1 MSKPIPPSF
10 AATVLAVLGGLSI
23 SSEHVRHWL
32 LLFGDAMKEP
42 VMLMLALLLMAVLLC
57 CWLLLHS
64 MRERGELREELNR
77 SNACL
82 LTMAML
88 LQQDQRFRGKLPDAQ
103 KVIDGEMTIT
113 EWMNALT
120 ALSVPMHVAQ
130 P

>member
-1 MSKPIPPSF
+1 MKKPIPPSF
-10 AATVLAVLGGLSI
+10 AATVLAVLGGLTV
-23 SSEHVRHWL
+23 SSEQVRNWL
-32 LLFGDAMKEP
+32 LLFAEALKEP
-42 VMLMLALLLMAVLLC
+42 VMLMLALLLLAVLLC
-57 CWLLLHS
+57 CWLLLQS

-88 LQQDQRFRGKLPDAQ
+88 LQQDHRFRGKLPDAQ

-120 ALSVPMHVAQ
+120 ELNVPMHVVQ